1 MPSLKNH
8 LSVYQKPIGDKVYSK
23 VNLFP
28 MTAKTELDF
37 FLRPRQQGWLIGHY
51 NYEFLYFHD

>member
-1 MPSLKNH
+1 MLSLKNH

-37 FLRPRQQGWLIGHY
+37 FLRPRKQG
-51 NYEFLYFHD
+51 